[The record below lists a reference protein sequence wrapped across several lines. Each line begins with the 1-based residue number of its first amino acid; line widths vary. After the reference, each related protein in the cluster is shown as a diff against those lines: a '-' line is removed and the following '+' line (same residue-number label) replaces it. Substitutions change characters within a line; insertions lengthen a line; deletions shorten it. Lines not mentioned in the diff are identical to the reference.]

1 MEKLTKQTA
10 MPDEP
15 FIDDPEHIREV
26 EGQRFV
32 VFRPTGVVSDDYRE
46 LQDVVRRRLS
56 GLPVSFP
63 ARGHVTLAGFA
74 AGAQLQTIQELVSA
88 WTLGVSPLRIQV
100 QRATS
105 FPSPFQILYLE
116 ISKTPA
122 LVRAL
127 QSLRRMAAERAL
139 SLDSAIPVDE
149 WVFHMSLAYC
159 PKLDATEWDSSARLV
174 EAQPTLNPSCLQ
186 ETVEIAA
193 FDDGKEYSGGVY
205 PLSGDAFDRVGFGA
219 NSST

>member
-1 MEKLTKQTA
+1 
-10 MPDEP
+10 MPYEP

-32 VFRPTGVVSDDYRE
+32 VFRPTGVVNDNYRE

-56 GLPVSFP
+56 GRPVSFP
-63 ARGHVTLAGFA
+63 ARGHVTLAGFV
-74 AGAQLQTIQELVSA
+74 AGTELQSVQELVSS
-88 WTLGVSPLRIQV
+88 WVRRVSPLRIHV

-116 ISKTPA
+116 ISRTPA

-159 PKLDATEWDSSARLV
+159 PKLDATEWLSARLID
-174 EAQPTLNPSCLQ
+174 AQPTLKPSCLQ

-193 FDDGKEYSGGVY
+193 FDDGKEYSGGIY
-205 PLSGDAFDRVGFGA
+205 PLSRDVGASGPEHA
-219 NSST
+219 LV